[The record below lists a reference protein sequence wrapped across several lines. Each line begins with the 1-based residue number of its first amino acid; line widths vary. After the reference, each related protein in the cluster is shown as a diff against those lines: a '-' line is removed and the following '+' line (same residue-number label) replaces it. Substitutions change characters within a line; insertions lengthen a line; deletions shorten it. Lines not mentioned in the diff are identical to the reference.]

1 MRASPR
7 VYYPTRGIIASSGE
21 KSFFRDGLC
30 TMFLEQ
36 CIGEQRVVFCNRIS
50 RWRPLLRGRS
60 KRRRSEH
67 CISSTRLLLLM
78 LCRYDPSLIV
88 YLANDLTWLGNIYL
102 LEGLSLLEILL
113 ILTRLLL
120 VMDCICRGTTISLQ
134 RAVPGVMATE
144 SVVLFAVNNVLITFK
159 KLLSSG

>member
-1 MRASPR
+1 
-7 VYYPTRGIIASSGE
+7 
-21 KSFFRDGLC
+21 
-30 TMFLEQ
+30 
-36 CIGEQRVVFCNRIS
+36 
-50 RWRPLLRGRS
+50 
-60 KRRRSEH
+60 
-67 CISSTRLLLLM
+67 M